1 LDFEENAAVKNIH
14 QLYIHIFMVILD
26 VWKFSMGSN
35 TVEENCVTIIA
46 TKMRAGGKS
55 RNITAVKMF
64 ENACECVLNMRMLM

>member
-1 LDFEENAAVKNIH
+1 
-14 QLYIHIFMVILD
+14 
-26 VWKFSMGSN
+26 MGSN